1 MWEKFLEEIAE
12 KAEIRGKPRSHF
24 LKIYKCQ
31 DFTAFCEIS
40 TKERYES
47 LDYTEGSYNQLLSNF
62 YVLLSPLMSEDG
74 FLLVKQKGRQ
84 KQKDPKYIEVH
95 RWLTVRYKQWRS
107 EVTVDDVL
115 QSASLADRYGYQL
128 HSELKD
134 LAGDDDVAM
143 FAKYVRQSQSR
154 CTAYCIQTTGE
165 DAQHWLVR
173 CVAEKV
179 SNFATSDRIFI
190 NLKNRYL
197 GLDLSELWRSLS
209 PDLDDYQSSE
219 VQEVILDEIV
229 KKCAIKS
236 VIIVLYGIQKACAGI
251 WESLDASFWRL
262 LQKKMKEAQGTG
274 KCILIVTGNT
284 KFCVSKN
291 YSETVFLQGLPVIEL
306 EDILIEDWSDWIG
319 RDTVKQLWAEAG
331 NIGQSLPVFHHT
343 QVPEQTQSVLESVCS
358 QLNIKDEV
366 HQGIDFMRHRFWH
379 LLAA

>member
-1 MWEKFLEEIAE
+1 MWKTFLEEIAD
-12 KAEIRGKPRSHF
+12 KAGIRGKPRGHF
-24 LKIYKCQ
+24 LKIYECQ
-31 DFTAFCEIS
+31 DFTTFCDIP
-40 TKERYES
+40 TKERYAS
-47 LDYTEGSYNQLLSNF
+47 LGFTSENSYNQLLSNF
-62 YVLLSPLMSEDG
+62 YDLLSPLMSEDDIV
-74 FLLVKQKGRQ
+74 LVRKKGRQ
-84 KQKDPKYIEVH
+84 KQKDPAYKVVH
-95 RWLTVRYKQWRS
+95 KWLTDRYKNWHAMPTPDVAPQGFDRS
-107 EVTVDDVL
+107 
-115 QSASLADRYGYQL
+115 SHGHKL
-128 HSELKD
+128 HSELRD
-134 LAGDDDVAM
+134 LAGDDQVAT
-143 FAKYVRQSQSR
+143 FANYVRKNR

-173 CVAEKV
+173 RVAEKV

-229 KKCAIKS
+229 KKCAVKN

-251 WESLDASFWRL
+251 WESFDASFWRL

-284 KFCVSKN
+284 KFCVSRN
-291 YSETVFLQGLPVIEL
+291 YSENVFLQRLPVIEL

>member
-12 KAEIRGKPRSHF
+12 QADIRGKSRSHF

-31 DFTAFCEIS
+31 DFTAFCEIP
-40 TKERYES
+40 TKVRYES
-47 LDYTEGSYNQLLSNF
+47 LGYTSENSYNQLLGKF
-62 YVLLSPLMSEDG
+62 YDLLSPLMLEDG
-74 FLLVKQKGRQ
+74 IILDRQRGRQ
-84 KQKDPKYIEVH
+84 KDKDPAYKDVH
-95 RWLTVRYKQWRS
+95 RWLTGRYKNYCAT
-107 EVTVDDVL
+107 VTLDGAPPGVDR
-115 QSASLADRYGYQL
+115 AIGYGYQL

-134 LAGDDDVAM
+134 LAGDAEVAK
-143 FAKYVRQSQSR
+143 FAEYVRKSR

-165 DAQHWLVR
+165 EAQHWLVR
-173 CVAEKV
+173 RVAEKI

-209 PDLDDYQSSE
+209 PGLDDYQSSE

-229 KKCAIKS
+229 KKCAVKN
-236 VIIVLYGIQKACAGI
+236 VIIVLYGIQKACAEI
-251 WESLDASFWRL
+251 WESLDASFWKL
-262 LQKKMKEAQGTG
+262 LQKKMQEVQGTG